1 MDFLNKIGSLIE
13 VVNKHLDFEDQLLS
27 SNLTKD
33 DVFSSI
39 FESGFF
45 KRLSQYIFH
54 ELMPFTECIPH
65 PEVIL
70 GIMVGLSLQN
80 VNMIRNNFLEL
91 IGNEID
97 NDHLKALIG
106 IITKDLSDENCIRKL
121 CKHINIDSNLAINL
135 IELANDNI
143 QSDKFNTAYAV
154 CKKYC
159 SAPYK
164 VSSLVALFKRDL
176 SMINYLSRKLKLDS
190 DLMSVILACWC
201 NRLDLINKNF
211 KLISDKLEINNVYAV
226 ESILKIWSGDI
237 EQVWKL
243 KDKKNEQFA
252 IQDAE
257 LLYSLM
263 YLITNGKQITQQS
276 HKLWNID
283 WSFAWQTIWGRLSKS
298 INLLNSNNVKGLNTH
313 RNNHDEGGNQSQSNA
328 NIHNDN
334 HQIEINKKLLPIFK
348 LLVKAWWKDKECVKI
363 VADTIANY
371 ADSNGIRNEIW
382 IDHSGKKLEIVEQSL
397 LKVYKVAKDSVNIL
411 GDIFEERI
419 SENKEYLDILD
430 GTTKYNR
437 EIRIKS
443 SNDYMNR
450 AIGKF
455 RDTSDQAAFKVGC
468 TININGNNPLLQT
481 YYICKKCSTE
491 VQKEIKVCASCVK
504 FWHYEHKTIIAK

>member
-27 SNLTKD
+27 STLTKD

-121 CKHINIDSNLAINL
+121 CKHINVDSNLAINL

-190 DLMSVILACWC
+190 DLMSVILAC
-201 NRLDLINKNF
+201 
-211 KLISDKLEINNVYAV
+211 
-226 ESILKIWSGDI
+226 
-237 EQVWKL
+237 
-243 KDKKNEQFA
+243 
-252 IQDAE
+252 
-257 LLYSLM
+257 
-263 YLITNGKQITQQS
+263 
-276 HKLWNID
+276 
-283 WSFAWQTIWGRLSKS
+283 
-298 INLLNSNNVKGLNTH
+298 
-313 RNNHDEGGNQSQSNA
+313 
-328 NIHNDN
+328 
-334 HQIEINKKLLPIFK
+334 
-348 LLVKAWWKDKECVKI
+348 
-363 VADTIANY
+363 
-371 ADSNGIRNEIW
+371 
-382 IDHSGKKLEIVEQSL
+382 
-397 LKVYKVAKDSVNIL
+397 
-411 GDIFEERI
+411 
-419 SENKEYLDILD
+419 
-430 GTTKYNR
+430 
-437 EIRIKS
+437 
-443 SNDYMNR
+443 
-450 AIGKF
+450 
-455 RDTSDQAAFKVGC
+455 
-468 TININGNNPLLQT
+468 
-481 YYICKKCSTE
+481 
-491 VQKEIKVCASCVK
+491 
-504 FWHYEHKTIIAK
+504 